1 MGLQSAMEALPEA
14 LLPEQRASFMEDL
27 SEQHLWAYLLQ
38 PFYPMWQFLRLQVQ
52 WSHDNTPFFVKE
64 IRNGSVS
71 PTRPSATPTACT
83 WIGHAY
89 VDRTLFSGARVGWAH
104 FIAERDLS
112 SQDRAGAKENTIYP
126 PKLFLFRKKEWES
139 EIERECV
146 WGLQWLEKV
155 VAHASVGDASSRS
168 ETCFHNLLYRAG
180 AKEPENAIYS
190 PQVFLLRKKDVER
203 ASMTGE
209 SSRKNLNILQASASK
224 LSGFTPRIQPSACG
238 LGLYNARCK
247 TR

>member
-1 MGLQSAMEALPEA
+1 MTTPLFSSKKYGMVPCHQPDPVRLP
-14 LLPEQRASFMEDL
+14 LPA
-27 SEQHLWAYLLQ
+27 
-38 PFYPMWQFLRLQVQ
+38 P
-52 WSHDNTPFFVKE
+52 
-64 IRNGSVS
+64 G
-71 PTRPSATPTACT
+71 SATPTS
-83 WIGHAY
+83 
-89 VDRTLFSGARVGWAH
+89 LFSGVRVGWAH

-112 SQDRAGAKENTIYP
+112 SQDRARAKENTIYP

-146 WGLQWLEKV
+146 CER
-155 VAHASVGDASSRS
+155 ASMTGESSRA
-168 ETCFHNLLYRAG
+168 CFGWQRFIAEWIQPAFTIFYRAG
-180 AKEPENAIYS
+180 AKELENSIYS

>member
-14 LLPEQRASFMEDL
+14 LLPEHRASFMEDL

-38 PFYPMWQFLRLQVQ
+38 PFCPMWQFLRLQVQ

-104 FIAERDLS
+104 FIAERDLP
-112 SQDRAGAKENTIYP
+112 SQDRARAKENTIYP

-146 WGLQWLEKV
+146 WGLQWLERV

-168 ETCFHNLLYRAG
+168 ETCLHNLLPSWSKRARERDLFSTG
-180 AKEPENAIYS
+180 LSSSKE
-190 PQVFLLRKKDVER
+190 
-203 ASMTGE
+203 
-209 SSRKNLNILQASASK
+209 SRWE
-224 LSGFTPRIQPSACG
+224 GFNDGRE
-238 LGLYNARCK
+238 
-247 TR
+247 